1 MKKRDVRKPTL
12 GEALVPMIAMLLILT
27 VGYGILGFPK
37 ESMLVLSAVVTAII
51 AFRLGVTWD
60 EMITSVSEKIAKA
73 MPTILILLAVGV
85 IISSWMLAGTIPMM
99 IYYGIRMINPRFFY
113 VTSFII
119 CAIISTCTG
128 TSWGSMGTI
137 GVVLVIIAQGL
148 GLSVPIT
155 GGAVVGGSYFG
166 DKMSPLSDTTNLA
179 PLAAGSNLY
188 DHIHHMLYTTVPAA
202 IIAIIL
208 YTVLGF
214 QTTAAGSAASSDVE
228 MMLQNLSSIYH
239 WNILLLVPIAIILYG
254 SFTKKPTIPVMLIS
268 SGVAGLIGVF
278 YQGFTFQD
286 FFTSSVS
293 GFSLDMIRNTDT
305 SVILP
310 EIEKLL
316 CRGGMNS
323 MQETILLILCA
334 FSFAG
339 IISRSGCLDVILE
352 NLVKVVK
359 TRFALISATVVST
372 ITMALATGS
381 DFLTILIP
389 GELYAPV
396 YKKMGLAARNLSRTL
411 EDSGTC
417 VVALVPWSAAGAYAS
432 GVLGIPTLTYLPYAF
447 FCFFSVLMALVCGA
461 TGFGIMTL
469 EQEAAKAKKE

>member
-1 MKKRDVRKPTL
+1 MKKKEVRKPTL
-12 GEALVPMIAMLLILT
+12 AEALIPMIAMLLILT
-27 VGYGILGFPK
+27 VGYGVLGFPK
-37 ESMLVLSAVVTAII
+37 ESMLVVSAVVTAIV

-60 EMITSVSEKIAKA
+60 EMIASVSEKIAKA

-85 IISSWMLAGTIPMM
+85 IISSWMLSGTIPMM
-99 IYYGIRMINPRFFY
+99 IYYGIRLINPRFFY

-179 PLAAGSNLY
+179 PLAAGSKLY
-188 DHIHHMLYTTVPAA
+188 EHIHHMFYTTIPAA
-202 IIAIIL
+202 ILAIIL

-214 QTTAAGSAASSDVE
+214 QSTASGSAATSDVE

-254 SFTKKPTIPVMLIS
+254 SLSKKPTIPVMLIS

-278 YQGFTFQD
+278 YQGFTFHD

-305 SVILP
+305 SGILP

-359 TRFALISATVVST
+359 TRFALIFATVVST

-447 FCFFSVLMALVCGA
+447 FCFFSVCMAMVCGA

-469 EQEAAKAKKE
+469 EQEAALDKKE